1 MNSLDT
7 QLLALAHDAL
17 LSHIERGDARL
28 SLRRLV
34 SLLGTSLDAACCVE
48 GVLAVNGTLLREGRP
63 VVPDAPGAL
72 SLPLLRMGRPLG
84 CLRVDRGLA
93 ERPDLDALQVVVPAL
108 TLLLHQALTAE
119 EAALTTPGSGR
130 SSDGGTPADM
140 IRAAL
145 AGADTFVWEWTVQ
158 NDVLTD
164 IHVGLGMLGYDTS
177 VIAGHTQDDWN
188 RLIHPE
194 DRESNHEAYLRHERG
209 ETPTYEH
216 AYRVKAASGDWLWM
230 LERGRI
236 AERDALGRP
245 LRMLGTQTDI
255 TLRRAREMAAQQAT
269 ERLVS
274 IARSVPQVLF
284 QSRDLP
290 DGQREF
296 LYVSEHS
303 RDVLGLEPA
312 VLLTQGD
319 SLQAL
324 VHPEDR
330 ASTAV
335 LRQLPGSGHWVNEY
349 RFRRP
354 DGVTRWLRVTST
366 GQKQDDGSTLWH
378 GSMEDVT
385 ERRELE
391 HSREEAAQARA
402 ASQAKTQFLARMS
415 HELRTPL
422 NAVLGFAQLMEMD
435 HVEAPQPGQQ
445 RRLQLIRE
453 AGEHLLHMIN
463 DMLDLTRIEAG
474 GMVLQSEAVA
484 LRALALQTIDM
495 VQGLA
500 EKAQLRLLLLP
511 GAELTVQ
518 ADRARLRQVLLN
530 LLTNAIKYNRPGGQ
544 VTVEIGPCS
553 EGRAHL
559 TVRDTGLGISDAD
572 LPFVFEPFRRGA
584 QAAGPVDGAGIGLS
598 VTQAL
603 VQLMG
608 GAVEVSSTAG
618 QGSVFSV
625 RLPLTSP
632 VRLGPRDA
640 LPDDPPHSKT

>member
-1 MNSLDT
+1 MDT
-7 QLLALAHDAL
+7 RLLSLAHDAL
-17 LSHIERGDARL
+17 ISHIERGDARL

-34 SLLGTSLDAACCVE
+34 SLLGAALGCACCVE
-48 GVLAVNGTLLREGRP
+48 GLPTDRGALFREGRP
-63 VVPDAPGAL
+63 LAPKAHA
-72 SLPLLRMGRPLG
+72 LPLQRMGRTVG
-84 CLRVDRGLA
+84 FLRVDADAVGL
-93 ERPDLDALQVVVPAL
+93 DSLDALQAVLPAL
-108 TLLLHQALTAE
+108 TLLLHQARVDE
-119 EAALTTPGSGR
+119 EAAGLSPSSGKA
-130 SSDGGTPADM
+130 SDGDTHADM
-140 IRAAL
+140 IRGAL

-177 VIAGHTQDDWN
+177 VLTGHTQDDWN

-194 DRESNHEAYLRHERG
+194 DREANHEAYLRHERG
-209 ETPTYEH
+209 EAPTYEH
-216 AYRVKAASGDWLWM
+216 AYRIQAADGDWLWM

-236 AERDALGRP
+236 VERDASGRP

-255 TLRRAREMAAQQAT
+255 TLRRAQELAAQQAT

-284 QSRDLP
+284 QCRDLP

-312 VLLTQGD
+312 ALLAHGE

-324 VHPEDR
+324 IHPEDR
-330 ASTAV
+330 ASAAAMS
-335 LRQLPGSGHWVNEY
+335 LLPGSGHLVNEY
-349 RFRRP
+349 RFVRP
-354 DGVTRWLRVTST
+354 DGATRWLRVTST
-366 GQKQDDGSTLWH
+366 GQQQADGSTLWH

-385 ERRELE
+385 ERRALE
-391 HSREEAAQARA
+391 HSREEAAQAKA
-402 ASQAKTQFLARMS
+402 ASLAKTQFLARMS

-422 NAVLGFAQLMEMD
+422 NAVLGFAQLMEID
-435 HVEAPQPGQQ
+435 QTEAPQPGQQ
-445 RRLQLIRE
+445 RRLKLIRE

-474 GMVLQSEAVA
+474 GMVLQSEGVA
-484 LRALALQTIDM
+484 LRALVLQTLEM
-495 VQGLA
+495 VQALA
-500 EKAQLRLLLLP
+500 DHSALRLLLAP
-511 GAELTVQ
+511 GAELTVL

-544 VTVEIGPCS
+544 VVVEVGPAGP
-553 EGRAHL
+553 GRAL
-559 TVRDTGLGISDAD
+559 VTVRDSGLGISEAD

-584 QAAGPVDGAGIGLS
+584 QASGPVDGAGIGLS
-598 VTQAL
+598 VTRAL

-608 GAVEVSSTAG
+608 GQIDVSSTASV
-618 QGSVFSV
+618 GSVFSV
-625 RLPLTSP
+625 ELPLATP
-632 VRLGPRDA
+632 TH
-640 LPDDPPHSKT
+640 LPHAAATLAEPPYSRT

>member
-1 MNSLDT
+1 MGGVQH

-17 LSHIERGDARL
+17 ISHVERGDARL
-28 SLRRLV
+28 ALRRLV
-34 SLLGTSLDAACCVE
+34 ALLGTELKRGCCVE
-48 GVLAVNGTLLREGRP
+48 AIEPLGGAFFRQGPPPRGP
-63 VVPDAPGAL
+63 VD
-72 SLPLLRMGRPLG
+72 SLPLQHLGRALG
-84 CLRVDRGLA
+84 HLRV
-93 ERPDLDALQVVVPAL
+93 EREPAPAPDLQALQTVTPAL
-108 TLLLHQALTAE
+108 GVLLHQVINAGVE
-119 EAALTTPGSGR
+119 PGSKAAG
-130 SSDGGTPADM
+130 SASADM
-140 IRAAL
+140 IRRAL
-145 AGADTFVWEWTVQ
+145 AGADTFVWEWTVH

-164 IHVGLGMLGYDTS
+164 IHVGLGLLGYDSRVVT
-177 VIAGHTQDDWN
+177 GHTQEDWN
-188 RLIHPE
+188 RLIHPDDLE
-194 DRESNHEAYLRHERG
+194 ANHAAYLRHEKG

-216 AYRVKAASGDWLWM
+216 AYRVKAANGEWLWM

-236 AERDALGRP
+236 VERDAQGLP

-255 TLRRAREMAAQQAT
+255 TLRRAQELAAQQAT
-269 ERLVS
+269 DRLVS

-312 VLLTQGD
+312 ELLSPGD

-324 VHPEDR
+324 IHPEDVGSAALLNR
-330 ASTAV
+330 M
-335 LRQLPGSGHWVNEY
+335 PGSGHLVNEY
-349 RFRRP
+349 RFLRP
-354 DGVTRWLRVTST
+354 DGATRWLRVTST
-366 GQKQDDGSTLWH
+366 GQKQPDGSTLWH

-385 ERRELE
+385 ERRALE
-391 HSREEAAQARA
+391 RSREEAAQARA

-422 NAVLGFAQLMEMD
+422 NAVLGFAQLMEID
-435 HVEAPQPGQQ
+435 PAEVPQPGQT
-445 RRLQLIRE
+445 RRLKLIRE

-474 GMVLQSEAVA
+474 GMVLQSEPLA
-484 LRALALQTIDM
+484 LRALAMQAMEL
-495 VQGLA
+495 VQGMA
-500 EKAQLRLLLLP
+500 DQASVCLLLAP
-511 GAELTVQ
+511 GAEFTVQ

-544 VTVEIGPCS
+544 VTVEISAAGP
-553 EGRAHL
+553 GRAAL
-559 TVRDTGLGISDAD
+559 TVRDSGLGISEAD

-603 VQLMG
+603 VHLMG
-608 GAVEVSSTAG
+608 GEIEVVSTVGA
-618 QGSVFSV
+618 GSVFSV
-625 RLPLTSP
+625 RLPLQSSVP
-632 VRLGPRDA
+632 DA
-640 LPDDPPHSKT
+640 PLAAGPHSKT

>member
-1 MNSLDT
+1 MGSKDT

-34 SLLGTSLDAACCVE
+34 SLLSASLGSACCVE
-48 GVLAVNGTLLREGRP
+48 SASAVNGTLLHEGGP
-63 VVPDAPGAL
+63 VAPGAL
-72 SLPLLRMGRPLG
+72 SLPLLRLGRTLG
-84 CLRVDRGLA
+84 FLRVDRGQT
-93 ERPDLDALQVVVPAL
+93 EGPDEKALQPVVPAL
-108 TLLLHQALTAE
+108 TLLLHQAL
-119 EAALTTPGSGR
+119 AAAAAAA
-130 SSDGGTPADM
+130 TPAGQATSVYGSTQADL
-140 IRAAL
+140 IRGAL

-177 VIAGHTQDDWN
+177 VIDGHTQDDWN
-188 RLIHPE
+188 RLIHPD
-194 DRESNHEAYLRHERG
+194 DRQSNHEAYLRHERG

-236 AERDALGRP
+236 VERGADGRP

-255 TLRRAREMAAQQAT
+255 TLHRAREMAAQQAT

-284 QSRDLP
+284 QSRDGL
-290 DGQREF
+290 DGQYEF

-303 RDVLGLEPA
+303 RNVLGLEPA
-312 VLLTQGD
+312 QLLTHAD

-324 VHPEDR
+324 VHPADQ
-330 ASTAV
+330 ATAAV
-335 LRQLPGSGHWVNEY
+335 MKQLPGSGHWVNEY

-354 DGVTRWLRVTST
+354 DGATRWLRVTST

-435 HVEAPQPGQQ
+435 PAEVPQPGQL

-474 GMVLQSEAVA
+474 GMALQSEPVA

-500 EKAQLRLLLLP
+500 DKAQLRLSLLP

-553 EGRAHL
+553 AGRALL

-608 GAVEVSSTAG
+608 GLVEVSSSAG
-618 QGSVFSV
+618 LGSVFSV
-625 RLPLTSP
+625 RLPLTWP
-632 VRLGPRDA
+632 VCQGLRDA
-640 LPDDPPHSKT
+640 PPHKPSHSKT

>member
-1 MNSLDT
+1 MGST
-7 QLLALAHDAL
+7 HFKLLALAHDAL
-17 LSHIERGDARL
+17 ISHIERGDARQ

-34 SLLGTSLDAACCVE
+34 SLLRALLGAGCCVE
-48 GVLAVNGTLLREGRP
+48 AVSPVGGTTFREGP
-63 VVPDAPGAL
+63 VPTGQAV
-72 SLPLLRMGRPLG
+72 SLPLMHMGRPLG
-84 CLRVDRGLA
+84 FLRVEPGSVPAVDA
-93 ERPDLDALQVVVPAL
+93 EAWQAVQPAL
-108 TLLLHQALTAE
+108 TLLLHQAIEAE
-119 EAALTTPGSGR
+119 SAPDPGAGP
-130 SSDGGTPADM
+130 GGATPAEM
-140 IRAAL
+140 VRGAL

-177 VIAGHTQDDWN
+177 VHTGHTQDDWN
-188 RLIHPE
+188 RLIHPDDVE
-194 DRESNHEAYLRHERG
+194 ANHEAYLRHERG
-209 ETPTYEH
+209 ETSTYEH
-216 AYRVKAASGDWLWM
+216 AYRIQAANGDWLWM

-236 AERDALGRP
+236 VERDAQGRP

-255 TLRRAREMAAQQAT
+255 TLRRAQEVAAQQAT

-312 VLLTQGD
+312 QLLTHGD

-324 VHPEDR
+324 IHPEDQE
-330 ASTAV
+330 TAAV
-335 LRQLPGSGHWVNEY
+335 MNQLPGSGYLINEY

-354 DGVTRWLRVTST
+354 DGLIRWLRVTST
-366 GQKQDDGSTLWH
+366 GQKQADGSTLWH

-385 ERRELE
+385 ERRLLE

-402 ASQAKTQFLARMS
+402 ASLAKTQFLARMS

-422 NAVLGFAQLMEMD
+422 NAVLGFAQLMEID
-435 HVEAPQPGQQ
+435 HTEAPQPGQL
-445 RRLQLIRE
+445 RRLKLIRE

-474 GMVLQSEAVA
+474 GMALQSEPVA
-484 LRALALQTIDM
+484 LRALVSQTLEL
-495 VQGLA
+495 VQSLA
-500 EKAQLRLLLLP
+500 DEASLRLALAS
-511 GAELTVQ
+511 GRELTVR

-544 VTVEIGPCS
+544 VLVEISNAGS
-553 EGRAHL
+553 GRAL
-559 TVRDTGLGISDAD
+559 VTVRDSGLGISEAD
-572 LPFVFEPFRRGA
+572 MPFVFEPFRRGA
-584 QAAGPVDGAGIGLS
+584 QAAGPVEGAGIGLS
-598 VTQAL
+598 VTRAL

-608 GAVEVSSTAG
+608 GDIDVASTAG
-618 QGSVFSV
+618 LGSVFSV
-625 RLPLTSP
+625 RLPLQSP
-632 VRLGPRDA
+632 V
-640 LPDDPPHSKT
+640 LPFSQEDLQGDPPHSST

>member
-1 MNSLDT
+1 MGST
-7 QLLALAHDAL
+7 HFKLLALAHDAL
-17 LSHIERGDARL
+17 ISHIERGDARQ

-34 SLLGTSLDAACCVE
+34 SLLRALLGAGCCVE
-48 GVLAVNGTLLREGRP
+48 AVSPVGGTTFREGP
-63 VVPDAPGAL
+63 VPTGQAV
-72 SLPLLRMGRPLG
+72 SLPLMRMGRPLG
-84 CLRVDRGLA
+84 FLRVEPGSVLA
-93 ERPDLDALQVVVPAL
+93 VDAEAWQAVQPAL
-108 TLLLHQALTAE
+108 TLLLHQAIEAE
-119 EAALTTPGSGR
+119 SAPDPGAGP
-130 SSDGGTPADM
+130 GGATPAEM
-140 IRAAL
+140 VRGAL

-177 VIAGHTQDDWN
+177 VHTGHTQDDWN
-188 RLIHPE
+188 RLIHPDDVE
-194 DRESNHEAYLRHERG
+194 ANHEAYLRHERG
-209 ETPTYEH
+209 ETSTYEH
-216 AYRVKAASGDWLWM
+216 AYRIQAANGDWLWM

-236 AERDALGRP
+236 VERDAQGRP

-255 TLRRAREMAAQQAT
+255 SLRRAHELAAQHAT

-312 VLLTQGD
+312 QLLTHGD

-324 VHPEDR
+324 IHPEDQE
-330 ASTAV
+330 TAAV
-335 LRQLPGSGHWVNEY
+335 MNQLPGSGYLINEY

-354 DGVTRWLRVTST
+354 DGLIRWLRVTST
-366 GQKQDDGSTLWH
+366 GQKQADGSTLWH

-385 ERRELE
+385 ERRLLE

-402 ASQAKTQFLARMS
+402 ASLAKTQFLARMS

-422 NAVLGFAQLMEMD
+422 NAVLGFAQLMEID
-435 HVEAPQPGQQ
+435 HTEAPQPGQL
-445 RRLQLIRE
+445 RRLKLIRE

-474 GMVLQSEAVA
+474 GMALQTEPVA
-484 LRALALQTIDM
+484 LRALVSQTLEL
-495 VQGLA
+495 VQSLA
-500 EKAQLRLLLLP
+500 DEASLRLALAS
-511 GAELTVQ
+511 GRELTVR

-544 VTVEIGPCS
+544 VLVEISNAGS
-553 EGRAHL
+553 GRAL
-559 TVRDTGLGISDAD
+559 VTVRDSGLGISEAD
-572 LPFVFEPFRRGA
+572 MPFVFEPFRRGA
-584 QAAGPVDGAGIGLS
+584 QAAGPVEGAGIGLS
-598 VTQAL
+598 VTRAL

-608 GAVEVSSTAG
+608 GDIDVASTAG
-618 QGSVFSV
+618 LGSVFSV
-625 RLPLTSP
+625 RLPLQSP
-632 VRLGPRDA
+632 V
-640 LPDDPPHSKT
+640 LPFSQEDLQGDPPHSST

>member
-1 MNSLDT
+1 MGST
-7 QLLALAHDAL
+7 HFKLLALAHDAL
-17 LSHIERGDARL
+17 ISHIERGDARQ

-34 SLLGTSLDAACCVE
+34 SLLRALLGAGCCVE
-48 GVLAVNGTLLREGRP
+48 AVSPVGGTTFREGP
-63 VVPDAPGAL
+63 VPTGQAV
-72 SLPLLRMGRPLG
+72 SLPLMRMGRPLG
-84 CLRVDRGLA
+84 FLRVEPGSVLA
-93 ERPDLDALQVVVPAL
+93 VDAEAWQAVQPAL
-108 TLLLHQALTAE
+108 TLLLHQAIEAE
-119 EAALTTPGSGR
+119 SAPDPGAGP
-130 SSDGGTPADM
+130 GGATPAEM
-140 IRAAL
+140 VRGAL

-177 VIAGHTQDDWN
+177 VHTGHTQDDWN
-188 RLIHPE
+188 RLIHPDDVE
-194 DRESNHEAYLRHERG
+194 ANHEAYLRHERG
-209 ETPTYEH
+209 ETSTYEH
-216 AYRVKAASGDWLWM
+216 AYRIQAANGDWLWM

-236 AERDALGRP
+236 VERDAQGRP

-255 TLRRAREMAAQQAT
+255 TLRRAQEVAAQQAT

-303 RDVLGLEPA
+303 RNVLGLEPA
-312 VLLTQGD
+312 QLLTHGD

-324 VHPEDR
+324 IHPEDQE
-330 ASTAV
+330 TAAV
-335 LRQLPGSGHWVNEY
+335 MNQLPGSGYLINEY

-354 DGVTRWLRVTST
+354 DGLIRWLRVTST
-366 GQKQDDGSTLWH
+366 GQKQADGSTLWH

-385 ERRELE
+385 ERRLLE

-402 ASQAKTQFLARMS
+402 ASLAKTQFLARMS

-422 NAVLGFAQLMEMD
+422 NAVLGFAQLMEID
-435 HVEAPQPGQQ
+435 HTEAPQPGQL
-445 RRLQLIRE
+445 RRLKLIRE

-474 GMVLQSEAVA
+474 GMALQSEPVA
-484 LRALALQTIDM
+484 LRALVSQTLEL
-495 VQGLA
+495 VQSLA
-500 EKAQLRLLLLP
+500 DEASLRLALAS
-511 GAELTVQ
+511 GRELTVR

-544 VTVEIGPCS
+544 VLVEISNAGS
-553 EGRAHL
+553 GRAL
-559 TVRDTGLGISDAD
+559 VTVRDSGLGISEAD
-572 LPFVFEPFRRGA
+572 MPFVFEPFRRGA
-584 QAAGPVDGAGIGLS
+584 QAAGPVEGAGIGLS
-598 VTQAL
+598 VTRAL

-608 GAVEVSSTAG
+608 GDIDVASTAG
-618 QGSVFSV
+618 LGSVFSV
-625 RLPLTSP
+625 RLPLQSP
-632 VRLGPRDA
+632 V
-640 LPDDPPHSKT
+640 LPFSQEDLQGDPPHSST

>member
-1 MNSLDT
+1 MGST
-7 QLLALAHDAL
+7 HFKLLALAHDAL
-17 LSHIERGDARL
+17 ISHIERGDARQ
-28 SLRRLV
+28 SLRRLL
-34 SLLGTSLDAACCVE
+34 SLWGALLGGGCCVE
-48 GVLAVNGTLLREGRP
+48 GVSPVGGAHFREGP
-63 VVPDAPGAL
+63 VPTGKAV
-72 SLPLLRMGRPLG
+72 SLPLMRMGRPLG
-84 CLRVDRGLA
+84 FLRVEPGSVLA
-93 ERPDLDALQVVVPAL
+93 VDAEAWQAVQPAL
-108 TLLLHQALTAE
+108 TLLLHQAIEAE
-119 EAALTTPGSGR
+119 SAPDPGAGP
-130 SSDGGTPADM
+130 GGATPAEM
-140 IRAAL
+140 VRGAL

-177 VIAGHTQDDWN
+177 VHTGHTQDDWN
-188 RLIHPE
+188 RLIHPDDVE
-194 DRESNHEAYLRHERG
+194 ANHEAYLRHERG
-209 ETPTYEH
+209 ETSTYEH
-216 AYRVKAASGDWLWM
+216 AYRIQAANGDWLWM

-236 AERDALGRP
+236 VERDAQGRP

-255 TLRRAREMAAQQAT
+255 TLRRAQEVAAQQAT

-312 VLLTQGD
+312 QLLTHGD

-324 VHPEDR
+324 IHPEDQE
-330 ASTAV
+330 TAAV
-335 LRQLPGSGHWVNEY
+335 MNQLPGSGYLVNEY

-354 DGVTRWLRVTST
+354 DGPIRWLRVTST
-366 GQKQDDGSTLWH
+366 GQKQADGSTLWH

-385 ERRELE
+385 ERRLLE

-402 ASQAKTQFLARMS
+402 ASLAKTQFLARMS

-422 NAVLGFAQLMEMD
+422 NAVLGFAQLMEID
-435 HVEAPQPGQQ
+435 HTEAPQPGQL
-445 RRLQLIRE
+445 RRLKLIRE

-474 GMVLQSEAVA
+474 GMALQSEPVA
-484 LRALALQTIDM
+484 LRALVSQTLEL
-495 VQGLA
+495 VQSLA
-500 EKAQLRLLLLP
+500 DEASLRLALASGP
-511 GAELTVQ
+511 ELTVR

-544 VTVEIGPCS
+544 VLVEISNAGS
-553 EGRAHL
+553 GRAL
-559 TVRDTGLGISDAD
+559 VTVRDSGLGISEAD
-572 LPFVFEPFRRGA
+572 MPFVFEPFRRGA
-584 QAAGPVDGAGIGLS
+584 QAAGPVEGAGIGLS
-598 VTQAL
+598 VTRAL

-608 GAVEVSSTAG
+608 GDIDVASTAG
-618 QGSVFSV
+618 LGSVFSV
-625 RLPLTSP
+625 RLPLQSP
-632 VRLGPRDA
+632 V
-640 LPDDPPHSKT
+640 LPFSQEDLQGDPPHSST

>member
-1 MNSLDT
+1 MDT
-7 QLLALAHDAL
+7 RLLRLAHDAL
-17 LSHIERGDARL
+17 ISHVERGDARL

-34 SLLGTSLDAACCVE
+34 AQLGAALGSDCCVE
-48 GVLAVNGTLLREGRP
+48 GLAAEQGVLFREGRP
-63 VVPDAPGAL
+63 VPPEAL
-72 SLPLLRMGRPLG
+72 ALPLQRMGCTVGL
-84 CLRVDRGLA
+84 LRVDA
-93 ERPDLDALQVVVPAL
+93 SATDQVKLDALQAVLPAL
-108 TLLLHQALTAE
+108 TLLLTQALVAE
-119 EAALTTPGSGR
+119 QADRLGHGSGK

-140 IRAAL
+140 IRGAL

-177 VIAGHTQDDWN
+177 VVGGHTQDDWN

-194 DRESNHEAYLRHERG
+194 DREANHEAYLRHERG
-209 ETPTYEH
+209 EAPTYEH
-216 AYRVKAASGDWLWM
+216 AYRIQAASGDWLWM

-236 AERDALGRP
+236 VERDASGRP

-255 TLRRAREMAAQQAT
+255 TLRRAQELAAQQAT

-274 IARSVPQVLF
+274 IAHSVPQVLF
-284 QSRDLP
+284 QSRDRP

-312 VLLTQGD
+312 ALLTHGE

-324 VHPEDR
+324 IHPEDR
-330 ASTAV
+330 ASAAEMS
-335 LRQLPGSGHWVNEY
+335 QLPGSGHLVNEY
-349 RFRRP
+349 RFVRP
-354 DGVTRWLRVTST
+354 DGASRWLRVTST
-366 GQKQDDGSTLWH
+366 GQKQADGSTLWH

-385 ERRELE
+385 ERRALE
-391 HSREEAAQARA
+391 RSREEAAQAKA
-402 ASQAKTQFLARMS
+402 ASLAKTQFLARMS

-422 NAVLGFAQLMEMD
+422 NAVLGFAQLMEID
-435 HVEAPQPGQQ
+435 QAEAPQPGQQ
-445 RRLQLIRE
+445 RRLKLIRE

-474 GMVLQSEAVA
+474 GMVLQSEGVA
-484 LRALALQTIDM
+484 LRALVLQTLEL
-495 VQGLA
+495 VQALA
-500 EKAQLRLLLLP
+500 DQASLRLQLVP
-511 GAELTVQ
+511 GAEVTVQ

-544 VTVEIGPCS
+544 VAIEVGLAGP
-553 EGRAHL
+553 GHAL
-559 TVRDTGLGISDAD
+559 VTVRDSGLGISEAD

-608 GAVEVSSTAG
+608 GSIEVSSTPG
-618 QGSVFSV
+618 LGSVFSV
-625 RLPLTSP
+625 ELPMPSP
-632 VRLGPRDA
+632 INLPQPTAA
-640 LPDDPPHSKT
+640 LAEPPYSRT

>member
-1 MNSLDT
+1 MGST
-7 QLLALAHDAL
+7 HFKLLALAHDAL
-17 LSHIERGDARL
+17 ISHIERGDASQ

-34 SLLGTSLDAACCVE
+34 SLLRALLGAGCCVE
-48 GVLAVNGTLLREGRP
+48 AVSPVGGTTFREGP
-63 VVPDAPGAL
+63 VPTGQAV
-72 SLPLLRMGRPLG
+72 SLPLMRMGRPLG
-84 CLRVDRGLA
+84 FLRVEPGSVLA
-93 ERPDLDALQVVVPAL
+93 VDAEAWQAVQPAL
-108 TLLLHQALTAE
+108 TLLLHQAIEAE
-119 EAALTTPGSGR
+119 SAPDPGAGP
-130 SSDGGTPADM
+130 GGATPAEM
-140 IRAAL
+140 VRGAL

-177 VIAGHTQDDWN
+177 VHTGHTQDDWN
-188 RLIHPE
+188 RLIHPDDVE
-194 DRESNHEAYLRHERG
+194 ANHEAYLRHERG
-209 ETPTYEH
+209 ETSTYEH
-216 AYRVKAASGDWLWM
+216 AYRIQAANGDWLWM

-236 AERDALGRP
+236 VERDAQGRP

-255 TLRRAREMAAQQAT
+255 TLRRAQEVAAQQAT

-312 VLLTQGD
+312 QLLTHGD

-324 VHPEDR
+324 IHPEDQE
-330 ASTAV
+330 TAAV
-335 LRQLPGSGHWVNEY
+335 MNQLPGSGYLINEY

-354 DGVTRWLRVTST
+354 DGLIRWLRVTST
-366 GQKQDDGSTLWH
+366 GQKQADGSTLWH

-385 ERRELE
+385 ERRLLE

-402 ASQAKTQFLARMS
+402 ASLAKTQFLARMS

-422 NAVLGFAQLMEMD
+422 NAVLGFAQLMEID
-435 HVEAPQPGQQ
+435 HTEAPQPGQL
-445 RRLQLIRE
+445 RRLKLIRE

-474 GMVLQSEAVA
+474 GMALQSEPVA
-484 LRALALQTIDM
+484 LRALVSQTLEL
-495 VQGLA
+495 VQSLA
-500 EKAQLRLLLLP
+500 DEASLRLALASGP
-511 GAELTVQ
+511 ELTVR

-544 VTVEIGPCS
+544 VLVEISNAGS
-553 EGRAHL
+553 GRAL
-559 TVRDTGLGISDAD
+559 VTVRDSGLGISEAD
-572 LPFVFEPFRRGA
+572 MPFVFEPFRRGA
-584 QAAGPVDGAGIGLS
+584 QAAGPVEGAGIGLS
-598 VTQAL
+598 VTRAL

-608 GAVEVSSTAG
+608 GDIDVASTAG
-618 QGSVFSV
+618 LGSVFSV
-625 RLPLTSP
+625 RLPLQSP
-632 VRLGPRDA
+632 V
-640 LPDDPPHSKT
+640 LPFSQEDLQGDPPHSST

>member
-1 MNSLDT
+1 MGST
-7 QLLALAHDAL
+7 HFKLLALAHDAL
-17 LSHIERGDARL
+17 ISHIERGDARQ

-34 SLLGTSLDAACCVE
+34 SLLRALLGAGCCVE
-48 GVLAVNGTLLREGRP
+48 AVSPVGGTTFREGP
-63 VVPDAPGAL
+63 VPTGQAV
-72 SLPLLRMGRPLG
+72 SLPLMRMGRPLG
-84 CLRVDRGLA
+84 FLRVEPGSVLA
-93 ERPDLDALQVVVPAL
+93 VDAEAWQAVQPAL
-108 TLLLHQALTAE
+108 TLLLHQAIEAE
-119 EAALTTPGSGR
+119 SAPDPGAGP
-130 SSDGGTPADM
+130 GGATPAEM
-140 IRAAL
+140 VRGAL

-177 VIAGHTQDDWN
+177 VHTGHTQDDWN
-188 RLIHPE
+188 RLIHPDDVE
-194 DRESNHEAYLRHERG
+194 ANHEAYLRHERG
-209 ETPTYEH
+209 ETSTYEH
-216 AYRVKAASGDWLWM
+216 AYRIQAANGDWLWM

-236 AERDALGRP
+236 VERDAQGRP

-255 TLRRAREMAAQQAT
+255 TLRRAHELAAQQAT

-312 VLLTQGD
+312 QLLTHGD

-324 VHPEDR
+324 IHPEDQE
-330 ASTAV
+330 TAAV
-335 LRQLPGSGHWVNEY
+335 MNQLPGSGYLINEY

-354 DGVTRWLRVTST
+354 DGLIRWLRVTST
-366 GQKQDDGSTLWH
+366 GQKQADGSTLWH

-385 ERRELE
+385 ERRLLE

-402 ASQAKTQFLARMS
+402 ASLAKTQFLARMS

-422 NAVLGFAQLMEMD
+422 NAVLGFAQLMEID
-435 HVEAPQPGQQ
+435 HTEAPQPGQL
-445 RRLQLIRE
+445 RRLKLIRE

-474 GMVLQSEAVA
+474 GMALQSEPVA
-484 LRALALQTIDM
+484 LRALVSQTLEL
-495 VQGLA
+495 VQSLA
-500 EKAQLRLLLLP
+500 DEASLRLALAS
-511 GAELTVQ
+511 GRELTVR

-544 VTVEIGPCS
+544 VLVEISNAGS
-553 EGRAHL
+553 GRAL
-559 TVRDTGLGISDAD
+559 VTVRDSGLGISEAD
-572 LPFVFEPFRRGA
+572 MPFVFEPFRRGA
-584 QAAGPVDGAGIGLS
+584 QAAGPVEGAGIGLS
-598 VTQAL
+598 VTRAL

-608 GAVEVSSTAG
+608 GDIDVASTAG
-618 QGSVFSV
+618 LGSVFSV
-625 RLPLTSP
+625 RLPLQSP
-632 VRLGPRDA
+632 V
-640 LPDDPPHSKT
+640 LPFSQEDLQGDPPHSST